1 LFREYITLRQHKY
14 ECAMTVSKVVYT
26 SDGGPRLQHVNHIGK
41 SGTAYVYDSSSSLLY
56 NKQAQNDISTIK

>member
-1 LFREYITLRQHKY
+1 
-14 ECAMTVSKVVYT
+14 MTVSKVVYT